1 MRDEK
6 KFRENCDIEVTPPAL
21 VQYSM
26 KEGISFY
33 AYNSRGFQAGGFQTL
48 CFGFQFC
55 VEEIYDPQKVDNCEI
70 GAKTEFFD
78 RTLRTNAA
86 VFYAD

>member
-1 MRDEK
+1 
-6 KFRENCDIEVTPPAL
+6 
-21 VQYSM
+21 M

-86 VFYAD
+86 VFYADYKDMQQTGIRPTGVFPVINVGED